1 METAGR
7 YTFSFIYANAIL
19 VNTQCLL
26 RAVVNSGIGEETY
39 LPWNVLEGREDSG
52 TLADGIE
59 EVEECF
65 FDTLEKLFVK
75 SGVSPAE
82 IDVLVVNVSMLSPAP
97 SLCSRIVQCFAM
109 REDVSRR
116 LVENM
121 HVQVASG
128 REIIG
133 RVAAGAVAKKILK
146 QIAATESNI
155 VGCPNPEHSEKM
167 IAAINGVRE
176 IGDSAGGVVTCIIKN
191 GYQQLCDLG
200 ALAEQPFRRCWPSDC
215 FSET

>member
-1 METAGR
+1 MVVGQQSIDGAKG
-7 YTFSFIYANAIL
+7 F
-19 VNTQCLL
+19 
-26 RAVVNSGIGEETY
+26 AVCDFAFFAT
-39 LPWNVLEGREDSG
+39 EGGEDSG

-146 QIAATESNI
+146 QIAATEEAWLPALSRMVTNSSVTSELSQCNHSGA
-155 VGCPNPEHSEKM
+155 VGLQ
-167 IAAINGVRE
+167 IAFQKLERWLVKHVG
-176 IGDSAGGVVTCIIKN
+176 
-191 GYQQLCDLG
+191 
-200 ALAEQPFRRCWPSDC
+200 LAAAVIRVL
-215 FSET
+215 